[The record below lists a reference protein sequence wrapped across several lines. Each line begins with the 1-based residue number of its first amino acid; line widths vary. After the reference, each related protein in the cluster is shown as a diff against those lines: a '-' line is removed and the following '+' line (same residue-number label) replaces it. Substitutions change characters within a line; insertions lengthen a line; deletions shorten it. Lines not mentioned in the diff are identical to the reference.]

1 MNGVLAW
8 LPVFFA
14 TVIVTACNDSSRVAK
29 DGTGQEAVYS
39 DYRIEGEEG
48 KEKVTCLFQFR
59 LGGPNGP
66 AFLLNE
72 PRAIELD
79 GEAVH
84 PDSTRLSGVYYELTR
99 PVSEFKGK
107 HALVFT
113 DEQGKRHRQEFEFWP
128 FSLATEIPSKVKR
141 APFAI
146 QLTNFPKNST
156 PVQLI
161 MVDTA
166 FETND
171 VNEMAVVNK
180 GQLLISEP
188 LLSRLKS
195 GPVLMELIKEEEKS
209 IKKGSRWKGRL
220 VISYELKREFE
231 LVDK

>member
-1 MNGVLAW
+1 MKGVLAW

-14 TVIVTACNDSSRVAK
+14 TAIVAACNNSSQVAK

-39 DYRIEGEEG
+39 DYRIEGEDG
-48 KEKVTCLFQFR
+48 KEEVTCLLQFR

-72 PRAIELD
+72 PRTVELD
-79 GEAVH
+79 GEVVQ
-84 PDSTRLSGVYYELTR
+84 PDSTRLSGVYYEVTK

-113 DEQGKRHRQEFEFWP
+113 DEGGKRYRQEFEFWP
-128 FSLATEIPSKVKR
+128 FSLAAEIPSKVKR
-141 APFAI
+141 APFTI

-180 GQLLISEP
+180 GQLLIGEP
-188 LLSRLKS
+188 ILNRLKS

-209 IKKGSRWKGRL
+209 IKKGARWKGRL
-220 VISYELKREFE
+220 VVSYGLKREFE
-231 LVDK
+231 LAD

>member
-1 MNGVLAW
+1 MKGVLAW

-14 TVIVTACNDSSRVAK
+14 TAIVAACNNSSQVAK

-39 DYRIEGEEG
+39 DYRIEGEDG
-48 KEKVTCLFQFR
+48 KEEVTCLLQFR

-72 PRAIELD
+72 PRTVELD
-79 GEAVH
+79 GEVVQ
-84 PDSTRLSGVYYELTR
+84 PDSTRLSGVYYEVTK

-113 DEQGKRHRQEFEFWP
+113 DEGEKRYRQEFEFWP
-128 FSLATEIPSKVKR
+128 FSLAAEIPSKVKR
-141 APFAI
+141 APFTI

-180 GQLLISEP
+180 GQLLIGEP
-188 LLSRLKS
+188 ILNRLKS

-209 IKKGSRWKGRL
+209 IKKGARWKGRL
-220 VISYELKREFE
+220 VVSYGLKREFE
-231 LVDK
+231 LAD